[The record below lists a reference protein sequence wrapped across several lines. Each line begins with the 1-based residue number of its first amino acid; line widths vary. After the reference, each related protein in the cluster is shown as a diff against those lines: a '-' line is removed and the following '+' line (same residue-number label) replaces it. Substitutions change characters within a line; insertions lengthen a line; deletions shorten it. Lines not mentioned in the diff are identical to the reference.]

1 MMQSDWTERYR
12 PASEGDLEGNES
24 NRTKIKNWL
33 KAWNGKIPKKP
44 GILLIGPPG
53 VGKTTIARAIA
64 QDMDWDVI
72 ELNASD
78 SRNAV
83 SIRRAAT
90 NASTN
95 QSLFQTGSTSKKTLI
110 LLDEVDHLTGGLRAI
125 SEARVKD
132 EMTGEESASR
142 LSGDSGGKA
151 ELLHLLKITKQPVI
165 LACNDE
171 MGLWGRNAS
180 WRSTRDRF
188 SRFLEVIKFNRVSK
202 SALQKIAR
210 KVLKSENI
218 TFDASAIESL
228 TAENPGDLRALVRD
242 LQVLAITANGHL
254 SKEIVQDYFQLG
266 KRDSNIEIFDGLRK
280 LYQANTAAAASK
292 ISLHLDKSPDDLLAW
307 VSWNNAAVF
316 ESNESI
322 ANASKPL
329 ALADKL
335 LSSRFQNTAHRSWYW
350 GSQLSSLSASVPAF
364 HPPGSRVFC
373 SYPDFLRHRHGSY
386 RSSLIEK
393 LEETIGCSRHT
404 VVDEVLP
411 YLSLNHQKNPENFTI
426 SMSLGLSPEE
436 HASLCQLSTSQ
447 QSTKELMERYA
458 KEFDANIMPEDYV
471 EEIQEESSEDEEID
485 NKPEGQTTLF

>member
-1 MMQSDWTERYR
+1 MMHSDWTERYR

-24 NRTKIKNWL
+24 NRARIKHWL
-33 KAWNGKIPKKP
+33 KSWDGKIPKKP

-83 SIRRAAT
+83 AIRRAAT

-95 QSLFQTGSTSKKTLI
+95 QSLFQTGSTNKKTLI

-132 EMTGEESASR
+132 EMTGDENANR

-151 ELLHLLKITKQPVI
+151 ELLHLLTITKQPVI

-188 SRFLEVIKFNRVSK
+188 SRFLEVIKFNRVTK

-210 KVLKSENI
+210 KVLKSEKI
-218 TFDASAIESL
+218 TFDASAIEFVTS
-228 TAENPGDLRALVRD
+228 ENPGDLRALVRD
-242 LQVLAITANGHL
+242 LQVLSITANGHL
-254 SKEIVQDYFQLG
+254 SKETVQEYLQLG

-280 LYQANTAAAASK
+280 LYQANTATAASK

-316 ESNESI
+316 ESSESI
-322 ANASKPL
+322 SNGSRPL

-350 GSQLSSLSASVPAF
+350 GSQLSSLSASVSAF
-364 HPPGSRVFC
+364 HQPGSRVFC

-404 VVDEVLP
+404 IVDEILP

-426 SMSLGLSPEE
+426 SISLGLSPEE

-458 KEFDANIMPEDYV
+458 KEFEAKIIPDV
-471 EEIQEESSEDEEID
+471 LEEETSEEGISEQEIEQNLD
-485 NKPEGQTTLF
+485 GQTTLF